1 MPHVKGGCYD
11 DYPTEAPQHL
21 KYGGLFPVR
30 RSKPHLFFF
39 NLFSLIDSLLKCVRK
54 QYVVLKSSGMNTP
67 EMNEDYENIVN
78 IVEDNREVA
87 WADQT
92 MTSDD
97 TEVQPLDAIKNAENN
112 LSLLRT
118 STGNYVHYYQMI
130 ITSFLFVQVGTPN
143 ELY

>member
-1 MPHVKGGCYD
+1 M
-11 DYPTEAPQHL
+11 
-21 KYGGLFPVR
+21 
-30 RSKPHLFFF
+30 
-39 NLFSLIDSLLKCVRK
+39 RK
-54 QYVVLKSSGMNTP
+54 QYVVLKSSGMNTS

-118 STGNYVHYYQMI
+118 STGNYVHYYRMI
-130 ITSFLFVQVGTPN
+130 ITSFIFVQVDTPN
-143 ELY
+143 ELLVSRASSPFGGASGRGYEFTKDNINSPIILPLDSLP